1 MRIEYPYYPWALP
14 VEVPDHLW
22 VGTLEP
28 QLSAQHCDA
37 STLIERA
44 LDNPIGTPPLTDLL
58 GRSRRVVI
66 LIDDNT
72 RWTPGHLILPPVL
85 TQMEKAGIIREQILI
100 LVGYGTHRPMTD
112 AERRQKLGDEI
123 CAAYQIEEH
132 NAWDATRLRFCGTT
146 EAGTALWI
154 SRRVIEAD
162 FVIGIGSIVPHPL
175 AGFSGGGKILQPGAC
190 GEQTTIQT
198 HWSGLRYRQIELLAE
213 RTIPCAEKSMRSR
226 CKPAC
231 ASL

>member
-1 MRIEYPYYPWALP
+1 VRIEYPYYPWALP

-112 AERRQKLGDEI
+112 AERRQKLGRSSI
-123 CAAYQIEEH
+123 YLKTVTCRFHRLAAE
-132 NAWDATRLRFCGTT
+132 NALPHTGYRLPAQDLHF
-146 EAGTALWI
+146 ED
-154 SRRVIEAD
+154 RRGQGAH
-162 FVIGIGSIVPHPL
+162 GRL
-175 AGFSGGGKILQPGAC
+175 AYAGFCTAGKSTHGPGSPEANDC
-190 GEQTTIQT
+190 
-198 HWSGLRYRQIELLAE
+198 RVA
-213 RTIPCAEKSMRSR
+213 
-226 CKPAC
+226 
-231 ASL
+231 